1 MILSTVCNFAETT
14 VSKITN
20 RVELT
25 ASCRDTEEIPKIR
38 DAGMVFSNATGEAI
52 QLMHNGVKVIA
63 DGYYGHFNSEIVQK
77 LRGHHEPQEE
87 RVFYEI
93 LKLIEPGS
101 VMIELG
107 AYWSYYS
114 LWFHQSIPNA
124 VNYVVEPIAENL
136 ELGKRNFALNDFQAH
151 FVHASVGETELRES
165 EPPTITVDGF
175 VKKRGLTKV
184 EILHADI
191 QGHEYAMLL
200 GTADLLENKLV
211 RFLFLSTHGFKIHA
225 KCLGFLRKRR
235 YKIIAEHT
243 PGESYS
249 VDGLIVG
256 CAEWSIDSIR
266 VTKKPQGIRDRTKSL
281 ACRYLSYFVE

>member
-1 MILSTVCNFAETT
+1 MN
-14 VSKITN
+14 KIE
-20 RVELT
+20 RDRIEL
-25 ASCRDTEEIPKIR
+25 AALGRDTEEIPKIPN
-38 DAGMVFSNATGEAI
+38 AGMVFHNTAGEAI

-63 DGYYGHFNSEIVQK
+63 DGYYGHFNSEIVEK
-77 LRGHHEPQEE
+77 LRGHHEPQQE
-87 RVFYEI
+87 RVFYEV
-93 LKLIEPGS
+93 LKLVTCL

-124 VNYVVEPIAENL
+124 INYVVEPIAENL

-151 FVHASVGETELRES
+151 FVRALVGDTQSRES
-165 EPPTITVDGF
+165 EPPTITVDEF
-175 VKKRGLTKV
+175 VRKEGLTKV

-200 GTADLLENKLV
+200 GTKALLQSKLV

-225 KCLGFLRKRR
+225 KCLGFLRKHR

-249 VDGLIVG
+249 VDGLIVA
-256 CAEWSIDSIR
+256 CSDWNIDKIK
-266 VTKKPQGIRDRTKSL
+266 VTRKPQAMKDRTKSL
-281 ACRYLSYFVE
+281 ACRYLSYFVG

>member
-1 MILSTVCNFAETT
+1 VCKFAETT
-14 VSKITN
+14 VNKTETN
-20 RVELT
+20 RIELT

-38 DAGMVFSNATGEAI
+38 DAGMVFCNAAGEAI

-93 LKLIEPGS
+93 LKLVEPGS
-101 VMIELG
+101 VMIEVG

-151 FVHASVGETELRES
+151 FVHALVGETQLRES

-175 VKKRGLTKV
+175 VKKQGLTKV

-200 GTADLLENKLV
+200 GTTDSLQNKLV
-211 RFLFLSTHGFKIHA
+211 RFLFVSTHGFKIHA

-249 VDGLIVG
+249 VDGLIVA
-256 CAEWSIDSIR
+256 CADWNIDKMK

-281 ACRYLSYFVE
+281 ACRYLSYFVG